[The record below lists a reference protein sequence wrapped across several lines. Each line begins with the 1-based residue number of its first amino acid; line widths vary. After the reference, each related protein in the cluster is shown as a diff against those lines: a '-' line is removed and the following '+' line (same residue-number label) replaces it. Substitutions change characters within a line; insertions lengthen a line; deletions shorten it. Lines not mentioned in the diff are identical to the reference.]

1 MERIDQTV
9 MQLGA
14 QLTGT
19 LETPTR
25 KRIPPITQE
34 WADWFKLKIVDQQVS
49 SMIDIAANWALD
61 IKEGEKPKWLSLLGS
76 SGCGK
81 THIAKRLWHWITKR
95 PDFQGRSDYSPQ
107 YIYWPKFVEE
117 LRSGAAYNRYQD
129 MMRWRYLVLDDVCGE
144 RETDY
149 STEKL
154 HNLLGSRDG
163 KWTLITS
170 NKRMMDIAILDRRI
184 ASRMVR
190 GGSLVADIRTKD
202 YNLRTE
208 DEKTINPGN

>member
-9 MQLGA
+9 LQLGA

-19 LETPTR
+19 QETQT
-25 KRIPPITQE
+25 KTRIPPITKA
-34 WADWFKLKIVDQQVS
+34 WANWFGLERVDDQVDR
-49 SMIDIAANWALD
+49 MIDIAANWAMD

-81 THIAKRLWHWITKR
+81 THIAKCLWNWITKR
-95 PDFQGRSDYSPQ
+95 QDFQGRSEYSPQ
-107 YIYWPKFVEE
+107 WIYWPKFVEE
-117 LRSGAAYNRYQD
+117 LRSGAAYGRYRD

-163 KWTLITS
+163 KWTIITS
-170 NKRMMDIAILDRRI
+170 NKRAVDIAMLDRRI
-184 ASRMVR
+184 ASRLNR

-202 YNLRTE
+202 YNLR
-208 DEKTINPGN
+208 

>member
-1 MERIDQTV
+1 
-9 MQLGA
+9 
-14 QLTGT
+14 
-19 LETPTR
+19 
-25 KRIPPITQE
+25 
-34 WADWFKLKIVDQQVS
+34 
-49 SMIDIAANWALD
+49 MIDIAANWALD

-163 KWTLITS
+163 KWTLISS

-190 GGSLVADIRTKD
+190 GGSLIADIRTKD

-208 DEKTINPGN
+208 DEKTNNPGN